1 MEDIR
6 LFDMNSA
13 DFNELIDS
21 SRMELKKKNEKYKKL
36 KKEYY
41 EIMDRFPNLQLIFEQ
56 DEVLELNKEEC
67 SMLQKV
73 IDLGLEIS
81 QMEDYAI
88 FFLGGKEAYF
98 YFKSMGI
105 LKE

>member
-1 MEDIR
+1 MEETR
-6 LFDMNSA
+6 LFDINSA

-21 SRMELKKKNEKYKKL
+21 SRMELKRKNEKYKKL
-36 KKEYY
+36 KKKYY
-41 EIMDRFPNLQLIFEQ
+41 DIMDRFPKLQLIFEQ
-56 DEVLELNKEEC
+56 DEVMELNKEEC
-67 SMLQKV
+67 SMLQEL
-73 IDLGLEIS
+73 ISLGLEIS

>member
-21 SRMELKKKNEKYKKL
+21 SRLELKKKNEKYKKL

-81 QMEDYAI
+81 QIEEYAI
-88 FFLGGKEAYF
+88 FFLGSREAYF